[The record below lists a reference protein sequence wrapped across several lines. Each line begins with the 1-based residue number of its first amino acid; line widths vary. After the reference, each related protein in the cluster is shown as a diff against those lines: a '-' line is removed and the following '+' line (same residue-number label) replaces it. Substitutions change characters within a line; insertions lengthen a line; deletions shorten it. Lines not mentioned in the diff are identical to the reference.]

1 MHPFSLGL
9 GAGFRSAA
17 SANHPGHTQ
26 SIDVTFR
33 LTREALCHTRGGRG
47 LVVRVVLAL
56 MLSFPLQ

>member
-26 SIDVTFR
+26 GIDVTFR
-33 LTREALCHTRGGRG
+33 LRLFATREEEEA
-47 LVVRVVLAL
+47 
-56 MLSFPLQ
+56 